1 LTASAISLS
10 TFLVAIEFQ
19 STYLYAYQVD
29 QQREAEIR
37 EIARKMGVDPE
48 FLLHP
53 EGRKSFDF
61 HAFFAS
67 LAEKVGLVQPE
78 AQTAPNKPVD
88 IAASIKQAKERY
100 ALVSAD

>member
-1 LTASAISLS
+1 MLRLLLRTLTLLWASFLALYLELCLIRWVGSEIRIFAYCKNLVLLA

-61 HAFFAS
+61 HAFEVP
-67 LAEKVGLVQPE
+67 L
-78 AQTAPNKPVD
+78 T
-88 IAASIKQAKERY
+88 
-100 ALVSAD
+100 